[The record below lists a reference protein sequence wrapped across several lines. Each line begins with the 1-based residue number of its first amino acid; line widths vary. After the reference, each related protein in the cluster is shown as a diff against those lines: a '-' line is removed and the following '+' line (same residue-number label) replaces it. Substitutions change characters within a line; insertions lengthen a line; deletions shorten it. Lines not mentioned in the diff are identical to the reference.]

1 MTDKCNAVPNVAAGY
16 AGIPRSNWIQR
27 IRTMLALHRT
37 RVDLSQLS
45 DDQLYDIGLT
55 RDDVDAE
62 LERPMWDVPSNW
74 RRH

>member
-1 MTDKCNAVPNVAAGY
+1 MTDKCNAMPNVTAAY
-16 AGIPRSNWIQR
+16 GIAPRSNWIQR

-37 RVDLSQLS
+37 RIDLSHLSDEQLS
-45 DDQLYDIGLT
+45 DIGLT

-62 LERPMWDVPSNW
+62 LERPVWDVPSNW